1 VVQRLRSNPHH
12 LGHKVMGALGK
23 GRLLP
28 ASAARL
34 RILISSQLIGK
45 LATEMSEIGCGQ
57 AAAHPNRDPT
67 CPAESRRASVGIA
80 LALGNEALEV
90 VLLDR

>member
-1 VVQRLRSNPHH
+1 MVQSLRSNPHH

-45 LATEMSEIGCGQ
+45 LATERPFQTYREMAERCRKL
-57 AAAHPNRDPT
+57 AAVRPLRIQT
-67 CPAESRRASVGIA
+67 ETR
-80 LALGNEALEV
+80 LALPRAVE
-90 VLLDR
+90 RR